1 MINNSINRLRTNEY
15 LNKKINFAIKNIK
28 IVIYNLT
35 IRINK
40 YKELFKNKYSVF
52 KNSLINNIKSI

>member
-40 YKELFKNKYSVF
+40 YKEIFTNKYSVF